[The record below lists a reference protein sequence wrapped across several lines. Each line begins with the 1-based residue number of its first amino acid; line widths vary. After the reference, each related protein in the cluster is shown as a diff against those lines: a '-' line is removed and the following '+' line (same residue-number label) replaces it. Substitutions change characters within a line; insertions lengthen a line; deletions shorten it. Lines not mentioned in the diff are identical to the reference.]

1 MSWFFF
7 LNFTLISMLIGQL
20 AEIASEVPE
29 RLGSGT
35 MGRRRRVD
43 NMRTGRGRNSI
54 ARAFGRSRGAGTP
67 RWTAL
72 FSTAR
77 RRRTRETRSSAA

>member
-54 ARAFGRSRGAGTP
+54 ARAFGRSRGAGTQ
-67 RWTAL
+67 RWTV
-72 FSTAR
+72 SSSAR
-77 RRRTRETRSSAA
+77 RRRTQETRSSAA